1 MKMYNL
7 KVDRS
12 PFIRENLTGFNS
24 SSFIKIK
31 LFGAFRAEI
40 RFISIKLGLFS
51 KNFLP
56 KEEISRFIYS
66 QSFSVSFKFSFGKF
80 YSKVRVIQFFFTDR
94 IFRWMLSFLVDNKI
108 RVELFGIFQI
118 KIQKRM
124 DLYSNDD
131 ELNYGL
137 FYGT

>member
-1 MKMYNL
+1 
-7 KVDRS
+7 
-12 PFIRENLTGFNS
+12 
-24 SSFIKIK
+24 
-31 LFGAFRAEI
+31 
-40 RFISIKLGLFS
+40 
-51 KNFLP
+51 
-56 KEEISRFIYS
+56 
-66 QSFSVSFKFSFGKF
+66 
-80 YSKVRVIQFFFTDR
+80 
-94 IFRWMLSFLVDNKI
+94 MLSFLVDNKI